1 MGNQLE
7 NTLDKSRDRIDLID
21 SKIIDLLTERQAEV
35 EKVIEYKKL
44 KNMPVRHPAREED
57 MISRR
62 RLMAKGKGLDPDY
75 VEELFRSLL
84 RQSRVEQT
92 ESKSEKGV
100 KPDATVLIVGGKGGM
115 GRYFAQ
121 WFYKSGYNTR
131 VLGRNDWDK
140 VEVLCKGIDLA
151 IVSVPIESTLSVIER
166 LTPYIPENAVL
177 SDLTSIKKE
186 PVNTMMKLHKGPV
199 LGIHPL
205 FGPST
210 SSMDKQI
217 IVVTPGRDEVA
228 CKWVIDQ
235 MSEWGAITVRSSGDE
250 HDRIMAVVQALRH
263 FATFTFGRFLYKKN
277 VDLFRSLE
285 FSSLIYRLELGMV
298 GRLFAQAPDL
308 YSGIIFASDERR
320 SMLKEYIYS
329 ITELISMVESSDREE
344 FEKEFKEIAAWF
356 GPFSEQALR
365 ESSFLIDKLI
375 ERF

>member
-1 MGNQLE
+1 MDNQTNNELE
-7 NTLDKSRDRIDLID
+7 KSRDRIDQID
-21 SKIIDLLTERQAEV
+21 LKIIDLLAERQAEV
-35 EKVIEYKKL
+35 EKVIEIKKKSNL
-44 KNMPVRHPAREED
+44 PVRHPAREED
-57 MISRR
+57 MISSRR
-62 RLMAKGKGLDPDY
+62 ALAKEKGLDPDY

-121 WFYKSGYNTR
+121 WFNKSGYITR

-140 VEVLCKGIDLA
+140 VESLCDRVDLA
-151 IVSVPIESTLSVIER
+151 IVSVPIEITLSVIEK
-166 LTPYIPENAVL
+166 LTPYLPSNAVL
-177 SDLTSIKKE
+177 ADLTSIKKE
-186 PVNTMMKLHKGPV
+186 PVSAMMSTHKGPV

-210 SSMDKQI
+210 FSMDKQI
-217 IVVTPGRDEVA
+217 IVVTPGRYEGS

-235 MSEWGAITVRSSGDE
+235 MSEWGAITVRSSGEE

-263 FATFTFGRFLYKKN
+263 FATFTFGRFLFREN

-285 FSSLIYRLELGMV
+285 FSSPIYRLELGMV

-320 SMLKEYIYS
+320 SLLKEFITS
-329 ITELISMVESSDREE
+329 ITELTSMVEKSDKEE
-344 FEKEFKEIAAWF
+344 FETEFKEIATWF
-356 GPFSEQALR
+356 GPFSGQALR

>member
-7 NTLDKSRDRIDLID
+7 SNLEKSRSMIDLID

-44 KNMPVRHPAREED
+44 NDMPVRHPAREED

-62 RLMAKGKGLDPDY
+62 RLSAKEKGLDPDY

-100 KPDATVLIVGGKGGM
+100 RPDATVLIVGGKGGM

-121 WFYKSGYNTR
+121 WFNKSGYSTR
-131 VLGRNDWDK
+131 ILGRNDWDN
-140 VEVLCKGIDLA
+140 VESLCEGIDLA

-166 LTPYIPENAVL
+166 LAPYLPKNAVL
-177 SDLTSIKKE
+177 ADLTSIKKE
-186 PVNTMMKLHKGPV
+186 PVNAMMKLHEGPV
-199 LGIHPL
+199 LGMHPL

-210 SSMDKQI
+210 TSMDKQI
-217 IVVTPGRDEVA
+217 IVVTHGRDEDS
-228 CKWVIDQ
+228 CKWIIDQ
-235 MSEWGAITVRSSGDE
+235 MSEWGAIVVRSSEEE

-263 FATFTFGRFLYKKN
+263 FATFTFGRFLFREN
-277 VDLFRSLE
+277 IDLFRSLE
-285 FSSLIYRLELGMV
+285 FSSPIYRLELGMV

-308 YSGIIFASDERR
+308 YSGIIFASEER
-320 SMLKEYIYS
+320 STLLKEFIVS
-329 ITELISMVESSDREE
+329 LNELTEMINNNDKEE
-344 FEKEFKEIAAWF
+344 FEKEFKEIATWF

>member
-1 MGNQLE
+1 MDNQITNELE
-7 NTLDKSRDRIDLID
+7 KSRNRIDQID

-35 EKVIEYKKL
+35 EKVLAYKKL

-57 MISRR
+57 MISTR
-62 RLMAKGKGLDPDY
+62 RLAAKEKGLDPYY

-100 KPDATVLIVGGKGGM
+100 RPYATVLIVGGKGGM
-115 GRYFAQ
+115 GGYFAQ
-121 WFYKSGYNTR
+121 WFKRSGYYTR
-131 VLGRNDWDK
+131 VLGRNDWDN
-140 VEVLCKGIDLA
+140 VEALCKGIDLA

-166 LTPYIPENAVL
+166 LAPYLPKNAVL
-177 SDLTSIKKE
+177 ADLTSIKKM
-186 PVNTMMKLHKGPV
+186 PVTAMVNSHSGPV

-217 IVVTPGRDEVA
+217 IVVTPGRDDES

-235 MSEWGAITVRSSGDE
+235 MSEWGAIIVRSSEEE

-263 FATFTFGRFLYKKN
+263 FATFTFGRFLFREN

-285 FSSLIYRLELGMV
+285 FSSPIYRLELGMV

-308 YSGIIFASDERR
+308 YSGIIFASEERCTL
-320 SMLKEYIYS
+320 LKEFIAS
-329 ITELISMVESSDREE
+329 FNELTTMVDQKNKEE
-344 FEKEFKEIAAWF
+344 FERQFKEIATWF

>member
-140 VEVLCKGIDLA
+140 IEVLCKGIDLA

-186 PVNTMMKLHKGPV
+186 PVNAMMKLHKGPV

-235 MSEWGAITVRSSGDE
+235 MLEWGAITVRSSGEE

-285 FSSLIYRLELGMV
+285 FSSPIYRLELGMV

>member
-1 MGNQLE
+1 MDNQLSDE
-7 NTLDKSRDRIDLID
+7 LEKSRDGIDQID
-21 SKIIDLLTERQAEV
+21 SMIIDLLAERQSEV
-35 EKVIEYKKL
+35 EKVVAYKKL

-62 RLMAKGKGLDPDY
+62 RALAKEKGLDPDY

-100 KPDATVLIVGGKGGM
+100 RPDATVLIVGGKGGM
-115 GRYFAQ
+115 GEYFAG
-121 WFYKSGYNTR
+121 WFKRSGYNTR

-140 VEVLCKGIDLA
+140 VESLCEGIDLA
-151 IVSVPIESTLSVIER
+151 VVSVPIESTLSVIEK
-166 LTPYIPENAVL
+166 LAPFLPKNAVL
-177 SDLTSIKKE
+177 ADLTSIKKA
-186 PVNTMMKLHKGPV
+186 PMKAMLKSHAGSV

-205 FGPST
+205 FGPTT

-217 IVVTPGRDEVA
+217 IVVTPGRDEDSS
-228 CKWVIDQ
+228 KWIIDQ
-235 MSEWGAITVRSSGDE
+235 LSEWGAIIVRSNEDE

-263 FATFTFGRFLYKKN
+263 FATFTFGRFLFRKN

-285 FSSLIYRLELGMV
+285 FSSPIYRLELGMV

-308 YSGIIFASDERR
+308 YSGIIFASDERC
-320 SMLKEYIYS
+320 SLLKEYITS
-329 ITELISMVESSDREE
+329 ITELISMVESSDKEE
-344 FEKEFKEIAAWF
+344 FEIEFNEIATWF